1 MIKFMTPEGCDKYFS
16 ATENGIEIPG
26 DKTKKVY
33 FVERQPGPNSVNDL
47 LQNSADGD
55 VTRCVRA
62 TDADKDWSDMLLLRI
77 ARGRDKVKRDIDRI
91 IRKHNAQDV
100 SFRVSNALLAGDS
113 S

>member
-62 TDADKDWSDMLLLRI
+62 TDADLDWSDMLLLRI

-91 IRKHNAQDV
+91 IRKRNAQDV
-100 SFRVSNALLAGDS
+100 SSRVSNALLAGDS
-113 S
+113 L